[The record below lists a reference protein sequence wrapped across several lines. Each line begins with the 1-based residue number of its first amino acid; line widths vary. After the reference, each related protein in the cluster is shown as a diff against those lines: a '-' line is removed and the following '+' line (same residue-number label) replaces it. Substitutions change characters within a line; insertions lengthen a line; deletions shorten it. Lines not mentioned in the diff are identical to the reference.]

1 MAKRGRPRKNPPLGS
16 IEVVK
21 TKVDHAKVL
30 KQFEQEQRIQLEAL
44 YKKLAEIKL
53 LINNALA
60 RVGTIDGAER
70 LSEAAFYAGKAYG
83 DIDKADNI
91 LYDMLEEMYDN
102 NDLDHWDDVLDNN

>member
-1 MAKRGRPRKNPPLGS
+1 MAKRGRPKKNPPLGS

-44 YKKLAEIKL
+44 YKKLAEIKQL
-53 LINNALA
+53 TDNALA
-60 RVGTIDGAER
+60 RLGSIDGAER
-70 LSEAAFYAGKAYG
+70 LAEAAFYAGKAYG
-83 DIDKADNI
+83 DVDKANDM

-102 NDLDHWDDVLDNN
+102 NDLDHWDD